1 MFIKSLYNS
10 NILIDSN
17 LINKKHSKNKLLEEE
32 LKKKIG
38 NKCNNDG
45 YVYKNSIEIVSSNFG
60 KVYNSKIIYNIE
72 YVVNKLYKPF
82 HGYIF
87 NDVFVIQKTNYAFIF
102 TNKDNNIR
110 IIVPYKFLKNLDIV
124 DDLKLGT
131 TYNVVCLDYYF
142 NLNDKYI
149 FIIGTLINDN
159 IDISNYDQE
168 QCLNFYKNIF
178 ENIEDPDLVKKSI
191 YDFTYMND
199 DDDDYDNQLNIDTD
213 SDSDIVNNFDT
224 KSNKSNKSNEN
235 YKKNVKLANESLS
248 EFVRTND
255 FTQGYYNNSNYC
267 YFISSIQLLKIIFKD
282 DIQNDNFNEDL
293 RNIMT
298 LTEITTMEDNDKEK
312 ETTRLFEIFV
322 PQLKLTVD
330 RQEDTQE
337 SLIKTL
343 NILDS
348 DNETI
353 SKMYSNFN
361 LNDKSIDNTLLEDIH
376 IVDDDDLD
384 LVIGNLA
391 DFEITS
397 NYEKDFII
405 KEYIYHRLFSVAPE
419 QDADQDDIEKF
430 ELQIKNVKDLID
442 IDENSESITQNLVE
456 IQAEID
462 KELKQVN
469 KKVNNYNYN
478 EQLDLVN
485 ITNFLLNNNSDIYK
499 KLGFVKYRLEDCL
512 NNDGNEYYKIN
523 KFQINYLL
531 TIDEEES
538 SVYNISKILELK
550 TSDNENC
557 NIYEQYLFLERTE
570 YILLYF
576 PRSSPEDNKNN
587 DSIEDLTLEK
597 EFNVLT
603 KLTDNPEENISGHP
617 PLAGWGQKRKYN
629 LVSFIEHY
637 GDSSKNG
644 HYVNFSKKN
653 EEEQW
658 KIFDDLR
665 VGIVTNEQIQKKINE
680 ENTNIVIALYKR
692 SPLPPQ
698 PIV

>member
-17 LINKKHSKNKLLEEE
+17 LINKKYSKVKLLEEE

-45 YVYKNSIEIVSSNFG
+45 YVYKNSIEIVSSTIG
-60 KVYNSKIIYNIE
+60 KVYNSKINYNVK

-110 IIVPYKFLKNLDIV
+110 VIVPYKFLNNLDIV
-124 DDLKLGT
+124 DDLKLGN

-159 IDISNYDQE
+159 IDISDYSQE
-168 QCLNFYKNIF
+168 DCLQFYKDIF

-199 DDDDYDNQLNIDTD
+199 DDDDDNNNSTVIDYD
-213 SDSDIVNNFDT
+213 SDNVVDDVDIITPNINPSKYIT
-224 KSNKSNKSNEN
+224 LYEI
-235 YKKNVKLANESLS
+235 NVKLANQSLS
-248 EFVRTND
+248 DITLRED
-255 FTQGYYNNSNYC
+255 LKQGYYNNSNYC
-267 YFISSIQLLKIIFKD
+267 YFISSIQLLKNIFEN
-282 DIQNDNFNEDL
+282 DIQKDNFDEDL
-293 RNIMT
+293 KKIMT
-298 LTEITTMEDNDKEK
+298 LTEITTMEDEDKEK
-312 ETTRLFEIFV
+312 ETTRLFKHFISK
-322 PQLKLTVD
+322 LKLTVD

-343 NILDS
+343 NILDTE
-348 DNETI
+348 NEVI
-353 SKMYSNFN
+353 PKIYSNFY
-361 LNDKSIDNTLLEDIH
+361 LNDESIDNTLLEDIH
-376 IVDDDDLD
+376 IVGDDDLD

-391 DFEITS
+391 DFEIET
-397 NYEKDFII
+397 NNEKDFII

-419 QDADQDDIEKF
+419 QDASQEDIDKYK
-430 ELQIKNVKDLID
+430 LQIEEVKDAIV
-442 IDENSESITQNLVE
+442 IDENSDSITQNLDE
-456 IQAEID
+456 IKEEIN
-462 KELKQVN
+462 KELEQVN
-469 KKVNNYNYN
+469 NKVNNYNFN
-478 EQLDLVN
+478 KQLDLVN

-512 NNDGNEYYKIN
+512 NDDGNEYYKIN

-531 TIDEEES
+531 TIHEEES

-550 TSDNENC
+550 TFENENC
-557 NIYEQYLFLERTE
+557 NIYEQYLFLESTE

-576 PRSSPEDNKNN
+576 PRSLGNNKNN

-603 KLTDNPEENISGHP
+603 KLTDNQEENIS
-617 PLAGWGQKRKYN
+617 KRKYN

-637 GDSSKNG
+637 GSSSKSG

-653 EEEQW
+653 EEW
-658 KIFDDLR
+658 KIFDDSR
-665 VGIVTNEQIQKKINE
+665 VGIVTNEQIEKKINE

-692 SPLPPQ
+692 N
-698 PIV
+698 

>member
-17 LINKKHSKNKLLEEE
+17 LINKKHSKVKLLEEE

-45 YVYKNSIEIVSSNFG
+45 YVYKNSIEIVSSTIG
-60 KVYNSKIIYNIE
+60 KVYNSKINYNVR

-110 IIVPYKFLKNLDIV
+110 VIVPYKFLNNLDII
-124 DDLKLGT
+124 DDLKLGN

-159 IDISNYDQE
+159 IDISDYSQE
-168 QCLNFYKNIF
+168 DCLQFYKDIF

-199 DDDDYDNQLNIDTD
+199 DDDDDDNNNSIVINYD
-213 SDSDIVNNFDT
+213 SDNIVDDVDIITPNINPSKYIT
-224 KSNKSNKSNEN
+224 PYEI
-235 YKKNVKLANESLS
+235 NVKLANQSLS
-248 EFVRTND
+248 DITLRED
-255 FTQGYYNNSNYC
+255 LKQGYYNNSNYC
-267 YFISSIQLLKIIFKD
+267 YFISSIQLLKNIFED
-282 DIQNDNFNEDL
+282 DIQKDNFNEDL
-293 RNIMT
+293 RNIMI
-298 LTEITTMEDNDKEK
+298 LTDENMENEDTPSPSEPPPQSKENK
-312 ETTRLFEIFV
+312 TVQLFKYFISK
-322 PQLKLTVD
+322 LKLTVD

-343 NILDS
+343 NILDTE
-348 DNETI
+348 NEVI
-353 SKMYSNFN
+353 SKMYSNFS

-391 DFEITS
+391 DFEIET

-405 KEYIYHRLFSVAPE
+405 KEYIYHRLFSIAPE
-419 QDADQDDIEKF
+419 QDAEQEDIDKYK
-430 ELQIKNVKDLID
+430 LQIEELKDVIV
-442 IDENSESITQNLVE
+442 IDENSDSITQNLVE
-456 IQAEID
+456 IQEEIN
-462 KELKQVN
+462 KELEQVN
-469 KKVNNYNYN
+469 NKVNNYNYN
-478 EQLDLVN
+478 EKLNLLN
-485 ITNFLLNNNSDIYK
+485 ITNFLLNNNSYIYK

-550 TSDNENC
+550 TFENENC
-557 NIYEQYLFLERTE
+557 NINEQYLFLESTE

-576 PRSSPEDNKNN
+576 PRSLGNKKNN
-587 DSIEDLTLEK
+587 NLIEDLTLEK

-603 KLTDNPEENISGHP
+603 KLTDNREENIS
-617 PLAGWGQKRKYN
+617 KRKYN

-637 GDSSKNG
+637 GNSSKSG

-653 EEEQW
+653 EEW
-658 KIFDDLR
+658 KLFNDSR
-665 VGIVTNEQIQKKINE
+665 VGIVTNEQIEKKINE

-692 SPLPPQ
+692 N
-698 PIV
+698 

>member
-17 LINKKHSKNKLLEEE
+17 LINKKHSKVKLLEEE

-45 YVYKNSIEIVSSNFG
+45 YVYKNSIEIVSSTIG
-60 KVYNSKIIYNIE
+60 KVYNSKINYNVK

-110 IIVPYKFLKNLDIV
+110 LIVPYKFLNNLDIV
-124 DDLKLGT
+124 DDLKLGN

-159 IDISNYDQE
+159 IDISDYSQE
-168 QCLNFYKNIF
+168 DCLQFYKDIF

-199 DDDDYDNQLNIDTD
+199 DDDDDDNNNSIVINYD
-213 SDSDIVNNFDT
+213 SDNIVDDVDIITQNINPSKYIT
-224 KSNKSNKSNEN
+224 PYEI
-235 YKKNVKLANESLS
+235 NVKLANESLS
-248 EFVRTND
+248 DLVRTND
-255 FTQGYYNNSNYC
+255 LTQGYYNDKNKNYC
-267 YFISSIQLLKIIFKD
+267 YFISSIQLLKNIFED
-282 DIQNDNFNEDL
+282 DIQKEHFNKDL
-293 RNIMT
+293 REIMT
-298 LTEITTMEDNDKEK
+298 LTEITTMEDNDKKK
-312 ETTRLFEIFV
+312 ETTRLFDNFV
-322 PQLKLTVD
+322 PQLGLKINT
-330 RQEDTQE
+330 QEDTHE
-337 SLIKTL
+337 SLDQILK
-343 NILDS
+343 ILDITNPIQ
-348 DNETI
+348 D
-353 SKMYSNFN
+353 KMYSNFN
-361 LNDKSIDNTLLEDIH
+361 LDDELINNTLLEEIH
-376 IVDDDDLD
+376 IDDLD
-384 LVIGNLA
+384 LVIENLA
-391 DFEITS
+391 NFEIETD
-397 NYEKDFII
+397 YEKDVII
-405 KEYIYHRLFSVAPE
+405 KDYIYHRLFSEVPT
-419 QDADQDDIEKF
+419 QDATKEEIDKYK
-430 ELQIKNVKDLID
+430 LQIQQFKDAIDIDAID
-442 IDENSESITQNLVE
+442 IDEKLVNQKLDKIKE
-456 IQAEID
+456 GID
-462 KELKQVN
+462 KELEQVN
-469 KKVNNYNYN
+469 NKVNNYNFN
-478 EQLDLVN
+478 KQLDLVN
-485 ITNFLLNNNSDIYK
+485 ITNFLLENNSNIYK
-499 KLGFVKYRLEDCL
+499 KLGFVKYRLEKCL

-523 KFQINYLL
+523 NFQINYLL

-550 TSDNENC
+550 TREIENC
-557 NIYEQYLFLERTE
+557 EIDEQYLFLESTE

-587 DSIEDLTLEK
+587 DLIEDLTLEK

-603 KLTDNPEENISGHP
+603 KLTDNQEENIS
-617 PLAGWGQKRKYN
+617 KRKYN

-637 GDSSKNG
+637 GSSSKNG

-653 EEEQW
+653 EEW
-658 KIFDDLR
+658 KIFDDLK
-665 VGIVTNEQIQKKINE
+665 VGIVTNEQIEKKINE

-692 SPLPPQ
+692 N
-698 PIV
+698 